1 MVVLDSAPSAEK
13 MGHHPFF
20 LGNVHLMSGYSLIPI
35 WNVPFCVSF
44 SHALLLPFKFYS
56 WAVPQGHWSLWSLAH
71 IFIISSHCSL
81 SPASASSRIPALPD
95 PAWLYK
101 GRCDT
106 VPAPGT
112 SQAFDPYSH
121 HVFAWNCSTVS
132 SILLPVSLSGEY
144 TSSITWSYPCLN
156 KWNRCGSQEWGLEVA
171 MRMGRM
177 RNRPSAWSLWPWE
190 RI

>member
-1 MVVLDSAPSAEK
+1 MVRREYIFASIRYMFRIFSLNTL
-13 MGHHPFF
+13 GHCYACPRSEFLLRKQKTFF
-20 LGNVHLMSGYSLIPI
+20 HLSISLYYFLLGLEWLLM
-35 WNVPFCVSF
+35 
-44 SHALLLPFKFYS
+44 K
-56 WAVPQGHWSLWSLAH
+56 
-71 IFIISSHCSL
+71 
-81 SPASASSRIPALPD
+81 
-95 PAWLYK
+95 
-101 GRCDT
+101 RCDT

>member
-106 VPAPGT
+106 VPAPGASPGSSGGGGVLVDWCCCSSYRLQIPSTHAVLYLT
-112 SQAFDPYSH
+112 SLLGTP
-121 HVFAWNCSTVS
+121 CSV
-132 SILLPVSLSGEY
+132 LSPMFG
-144 TSSITWSYPCLN
+144 C
-156 KWNRCGSQEWGLEVA
+156 
-171 MRMGRM
+171 
-177 RNRPSAWSLWPWE
+177 
-190 RI
+190 